1 MSSPEAWLKATIE
14 TTAGA
19 LAWPVAVS
27 ESAALPFVVYS
38 RESTERPLQT
48 SGLTGFAD
56 GEFALEVCGATW
68 TTARAVADAIVGA
81 VQNFTGTGSGAIID
95 HVHVRSDRD
104 GTAVYLTDGQ
114 DLPSYFVIELQI
126 FIRWRE

>member
-27 ESAALPFVVYS
+27 ESAGLPFVVYS

-56 GEFALEVCGATW
+56 GEFTLEVCGSTW
-68 TTARAVADAIVGA
+68 TSARTVADAIVGA
-81 VQNFTGTGSGAIID
+81 VQNFTGTAYGAIID
-95 HVHVRSDRD
+95 HVHVGSDRD

-114 DLPSYFVIELQI
+114 DLPSYFVIEIQI

>member
-1 MSSPEAWLKATIE
+1 MSSPEAWLRATIE
-14 TTAGA
+14 TAAGA
-19 LAWPVAVS
+19 TAWPVAVS
-27 ESAALPFVVYS
+27 DSATLPFAVYS

-56 GEFALEVCGATW
+56 GEFSLEVCGASW
-68 TTARAVADAIVGA
+68 TSARAAADAIVAA
-81 VQNFTGTGSGAIID
+81 VQNFSGTGQGAIID
-95 HVHVRSDRD
+95 HVHVSADRD

-114 DLPSYFVIELQI
+114 DMPSYFVIELQI

>member
-14 TTAGA
+14 GTAGA
-19 LAWPVAVS
+19 TAWPVAVS
-27 ESAALPFVVYS
+27 DTAALPFVVYS

-48 SGLTGFAD
+48 SGLTGYAD
-56 GEFALEVCGATW
+56 GEFALEVCGASW
-68 TTARAVADAIVGA
+68 TSARVVADAIVGV
-81 VQNFTGTGSGAIID
+81 VQNFSGTANGAIID
-95 HVHVRSDRD
+95 HVHVSADRD

-114 DLPSYFVIELQI
+114 DMPSYFVIELQI

>member
-14 TTAGA
+14 GTAGA
-19 LAWPVAVS
+19 TAWPVAVS
-27 ESAALPFVVYS
+27 DTAALPFVVYS

-48 SGLTGFAD
+48 SGLTGYAD
-56 GEFALEVCGATW
+56 GEFALEVCGASW
-68 TTARAVADAIVGA
+68 TSARAVADAIVAA
-81 VQNFTGTGSGAIID
+81 VQNFSGTANGAIID
-95 HVHVRSDRD
+95 HVHVSADRD

-114 DLPSYFVIELQI
+114 DMPSYFVIELQI

>member
-14 TTAGA
+14 TAGA
-19 LAWPVAVS
+19 TAYPVAVS
-27 ESAALPFVVYS
+27 ESAGLPFAVYS

-56 GEFALEVCGATW
+56 GEFSLEVCGASW
-68 TTARAVADAIVGA
+68 TTARTVADAIVAA
-81 VQNFTGTGSGAIID
+81 VQNFTGTAYGSIID
-95 HVHVRSDRD
+95 HVHVSSDRD

-114 DLPSYFVIELQI
+114 DMPSYFVIELQL
-126 FIRWRE
+126 FIRWSE

>member
-1 MSSPEAWLKATIE
+1 MSSPEAWLKATVE
-14 TTAGA
+14 TAAGA

-56 GEFALEVCGATW
+56 GEFSLEVCGASW
-68 TTARAVADAIVGA
+68 TSARTVADAIVAA
-81 VQNFTGTGSGAIID
+81 VQNFTGTANGAIID
-95 HVHVRSDRD
+95 HVHVAADRD
-104 GTAVYLTDGQ
+104 VPAVYLTDGQ
-114 DLPSYFVIELQI
+114 DFPSYFVIELKI